1 MCKHFKNT
9 KEKSNMAN
17 TSIIKNGNKAKFDNL
32 SNGQAIEVLGTVA
45 QWALT
50 EISKLLLVADD
61 AEKSVLEE
69 LKLEQSEA
77 YKISRDMELSKEER
91 EVWYARA
98 TKASDTI
105 LQIAK
110 AKKVKIA
117 ILGGI
122 GAASVV
128 GAIVLSIINQKK

>member
-1 MCKHFKNT
+1 
-9 KEKSNMAN
+9 MAN
-17 TSIIKNGNKAKFDNL
+17 TNIIKNGNKVKFDNL
-32 SNGQAIEVLGTVA
+32 PNGQAIEVLGTVA

-77 YKISRDMELSKEER
+77 YKLSRDMELSKEESDM
-91 EVWYARA
+91 WYARA

-110 AKKVKIA
+110 AKKVKIV
-117 ILGGI
+117 ILGSI